1 MTNRTRIVFLFYIKR
16 TKLLRNGEAPIYL
29 KIKVDKQSA
38 ELAILRTIN
47 PNLWSTEKNGAIGT
61 TKEAKDINSYI
72 NYVKQQINEHLSAM
86 REDGREINAISL
98 KNAFLGI
105 DEDERKIAAI
115 FAEHNKSVKLLIGKD
130 FAPATYQ
137 RYETC
142 LMHLRTFIK
151 EKYKANDISIN
162 KLNPDFIRGFEL
174 YLKTD
179 RSCNHNTTV
188 KYIRNFKKIVKICYG
203 NGWMKSDPFTNIR
216 LKMKK
221 VDKGFLSEEEI
232 KLITEKEFACE
243 RIKQVADIFL
253 FGCYTG
259 YAYSDLKKLT
269 PANLVTLEDGQ
280 IWLNAKRVKTNN
292 VCNVPLLPV
301 AKKILDKYKNHPY
314 CQKHNVLLPVLS
326 NQKLN
331 SYLKEISD
339 LCGINKNIS
348 THMARHTFATTITL
362 NNDIPIESVSKML
375 GHSSIKMTQNYARL
389 LDKKVGNDMKHLQE
403 KFAN

>member
-47 PNLWSTEKNGAIGT
+47 PNLWSTEKNGATGT

-72 NYVKQQINEHLSAM
+72 SYVKQQVNEHLSAM
-86 REDGREINAISL
+86 REDGREINAKSL

-105 DEDERKIAAI
+105 NEDERKIAAI
-115 FAEHNKSVKLLIGKD
+115 FAEHNKSVKILIGKD
-130 FAPATYQ
+130 FAPATHQ

-151 EKYKANDISIN
+151 EKYKVDDISIN
-162 KLNPDFIRGFEL
+162 KLNPDLIRGFEL

-216 LKMKK
+216 LKMRK

-232 KLITEKEFACE
+232 KLITEKEFSCE

-253 FGCYTG
+253 FGCYTTVIG
-259 YAYSDLKKLT
+259 K
-269 PANLVTLEDGQ
+269 
-280 IWLNAKRVKTNN
+280 
-292 VCNVPLLPV
+292 
-301 AKKILDKYKNHPY
+301 
-314 CQKHNVLLPVLS
+314 
-326 NQKLN
+326 
-331 SYLKEISD
+331 
-339 LCGINKNIS
+339 
-348 THMARHTFATTITL
+348 
-362 NNDIPIESVSKML
+362 
-375 GHSSIKMTQNYARL
+375 
-389 LDKKVGNDMKHLQE
+389 
-403 KFAN
+403 